1 MVRVHRFV
9 TRAADRMVVKSVARV
24 VVKVAVKVVA
34 RKVVSV
40 AILQTSLLIS
50 ACVGDNNAS
59 QSTPAASAAPVT
71 ISARNDATDANTN
84 ASPNTQGASVYGTV
98 TLHHSSSHSSHKHR
112 TRRPASVPWN
122 YQRMEVS
129 ALTSHI
135 TQTHRVVVAVL
146 DTGAMMEHPALEH
159 AWLRDDTNTVVGF
172 DAVDGDR
179 LPQDSGVCTANACEF
194 HGTQVAAIIADITR
208 SEHIKLM
215 PIRVIGKHAAQTQ
228 RLLKGLCFAGA
239 LNADNHPSCQGVPAN
254 DHPADIINLS
264 LGSYQWS
271 DDEHALLEL
280 LNARGI
286 IVVAAAGNDAS
297 AEPFY
302 PAAYNSTIA
311 VGASTAKGEL
321 AAYSNTGHLDVLA
334 PGGNAHTPVIT
345 HDGTWLGSTPY
356 ALKRARTGTSLA
368 TAHVTALA
376 ALLKQHMGSA
386 LNSEGFAQ
394 AMRTGQ
400 LSNGDVSVSNAD
412 GTRVGHISGARMAQT
427 FLNAD
432 AQTHVRKPLLHTQNT
447 PFNTN
452 STPLYVT
459 LLNMNT
465 HTALPKQ
472 RIFVS
477 QGVDEFAFHGVPA
490 GDYRVIVSTDSDH
503 DGVLCDDGEQCSSS
517 YAISVNDNNASHTAQ
532 QLRISFAN

>member
-24 VVKVAVKVVA
+24 VVKIVVKVVA
-34 RKVVSV
+34 RKVASV
-40 AILQTSLLIS
+40 VILQTTLLIS

-59 QSTPAASAAPVT
+59 QSTPAASAAPVNT
-71 ISARNDATDANTN
+71 AARNDAATSNTN
-84 ASPNTQGASVYGTV
+84 ASPNTQGTSVYGTI
-98 TLHHSSSHSSHKHR
+98 TLPNPSPKHR
-112 TRRPASVPWN
+112 TRTAASVPWN
-122 YQRMEVS
+122 HQRIEVG

-135 TQTHRVVVAVL
+135 NHTHRVVVAVL
-146 DTGAMMEHPALEH
+146 DTGAMMEHPALTH
-159 AWLRDDTNTVVGF
+159 AWLRDDTHTVVGF

-194 HGTQVAAIIADITR
+194 HGTQVAAIIADITQ

-215 PIRVIGKHAAQTQ
+215 PIRVIGKYAAQTQ

-239 LNADNHPSCQGVPAN
+239 LNAGDHPSCQGVPAN

-280 LNARGI
+280 LSARGI
-286 IVVAAAGNDAS
+286 IVIAAAGNDAS
-297 AEPFY
+297 AKPFY

-386 LNSEGFAQ
+386 LNSESFAH

-432 AQTHVRKPLLHTQNT
+432 GQAHVRKPLLNTKT

-452 STPLYVT
+452 STPIYVT

-477 QGVDEFAFHGVPA
+477 QGVDEFAFHKVPA
-490 GDYRVIVSTDSDH
+490 GDYRVIVSTDIDH

-517 YAISVNDNNASHTAQ
+517 YAISVNDGKASHTVQ
-532 QLRISFAN
+532 RVRISFAN